1 MTTQV
6 GSESKTR
13 KPRTRNKNSEPK
25 QEKGKGNSEPVRKPF
40 IFEQTRKALPYDI
53 LAKSNTVLDYLNRNG
68 GRAVGAFQRIAAL
81 NQLTQ
86 RNNDIRTRLTEWLNC
101 RLTLSQEEVAAFEA
115 KAISF
120 KADVVIEP
128 ISVVVPETFTY
139 RIDVTHPIFWRFIGI
154 FEAVDR
160 NIAEFENMWIA
171 GLIDDESM
179 IQSRND
185 SLTII
190 TDLVASIYQITNAS
204 RDREG
209 GLYDTNDYKAIMT
222 ALSAKSTTDK

>member
-1 MTTQV
+1 M
-6 GSESKTR
+6 SEKIATEQKTR
-13 KPRTRNKNSEPK
+13 KPRARNKNPEPK
-25 QEKGKGNSEPVRKPF
+25 QESSNIDTTRKPF

-53 LAKSNTVLDYLNRNG
+53 LAQSNTVLDYLNRNG

-86 RNNDIRTRLTEWLNC
+86 RNNDIRSRLTEWLNC
-101 RLTLSQEEVAAFEA
+101 QLSLSQEEVVAFEA
-115 KAISF
+115 KANSF

-128 ISVVVPETFTY
+128 LSVVVPETFTY

-171 GLIDDESM
+171 GLIDDDSM
-179 IQSRND
+179 VQSQSDGLR
-185 SLTII
+185 II

-204 RDREG
+204 RKRAG